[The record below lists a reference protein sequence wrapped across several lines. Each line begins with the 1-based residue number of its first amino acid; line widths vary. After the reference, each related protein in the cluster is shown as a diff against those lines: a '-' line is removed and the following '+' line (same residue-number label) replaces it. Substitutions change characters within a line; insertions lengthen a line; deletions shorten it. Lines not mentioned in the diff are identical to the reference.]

1 MRAMQL
7 QARQLLAIPFSQIW
21 DYIQEGNYIV
31 ELDNGEEIEMHQTQV
46 ILSRYAWEFYN
57 HYPEAPIKVECCFKG
72 ENFGPNT
79 LTQIINA
86 TMWVCFDHY
95 QAIGQQLNNERMSK
109 LVTELCSN
117 AYNDFIQR
125 LDEYPSSSCVLDF
138 LEIMD
143 HPKIKTAVD
152 AVMNDPHPTNTK
164 IERCYAVITETVKD
178 VNEFPLNQISM
189 AARSGNTKMDALLQT
204 VGVRGNATDIDSRLF
219 RKTIKTNYLY
229 GIRTLADQMMD
240 SRTSAKA
247 LSYSRKPMQDSEYLN
262 RRLQLTNG
270 ALFNLHIGNCGTTR
284 FDEFAMSTV
293 DILRDFE
300 GKFYLDDD
308 GIDKPIRPESKHLLN
323 RVLKI
328 RTLASC
334 VHPDR
339 YGVCSHCYGEKAYSI
354 MPYTNIGH
362 QGTINMQSPIG
373 QLLLSAKHF
382 TSNADASAFAF
393 GPADL
398 QYISPIPRMANTF
411 QLANRLSGMN
421 LKVQVLER
429 EATGLN
435 SLPQI
440 SNVSVLSPTRISELT
455 MMAFILMDDNGNQL
469 ELHEVTLSTG
479 SNSRM
484 SSFTQEA
491 LAYIKEVGW
500 EIADNGT
507 YEINMSAWN
516 TNLPFLFMPLKQFS
530 TPDYMSSI
538 ERMVRG
544 ETTREV
550 KALVDYNTTAEA
562 LTALHEMVSER
573 MEVNIVDLESIIL
586 SIMVESVKK
595 RDYRLPT
602 DKSRGEIARAKDLIF
617 LRSLAPYMAYETQSA
632 AFFGEESFIITRRP
646 SSPLDD
652 IICPPT
658 RPS

>member
-1 MRAMQL
+1 MQL
-7 QARQLLAIPFSQIW
+7 QARQLLAIPYSNIW
-21 DYIQEGNYIV
+21 DYVAEGNYIV
-31 ELDNGEEIEMHQTQV
+31 ELDNGEEMEMHSTQI

-57 HYPEAPIKVECCFKG
+57 YYPDAVIKPDCCFKG
-72 ENFGPNT
+72 EVFGPNT

-86 TMWVCFDHY
+86 TMWICYDHY
-95 QAIGQQLNNERMSK
+95 RQINQTLDNERMAK
-109 LVTELCSN
+109 FVTELCSN

-138 LEIMD
+138 MEIAD
-143 HPKIKTAVD
+143 HPRIKEAVESIR
-152 AVMNDPHPTNTK
+152 NDPHPTNTK
-164 IERCYAVITETVKD
+164 IERCYSTITEVVKD
-178 VNEFPLNQISM
+178 VNELPLNPISM

-229 GIRTLADQMMD
+229 GVRSLVDQMMD

-270 ALFNLHIGNCGTTR
+270 ALFNLHRGNCGTTR
-284 FDEFAMSTV
+284 FEEFAMSTP
-293 DILRDFE
+293 DILSDFE

-308 GIDKPIRPESKHLLN
+308 GIDKPIRPEDKHLLN
-323 RVLKI
+323 RTLKI
-328 RTLASC
+328 RTLSSC
-334 VHPDR
+334 IHPDR
-339 YGVCSHCYGEKAYSI
+339 YGVCEHCYGEKAYSI
-354 MPYTNIGH
+354 MPFTNIGH

-398 QYISPIPRMANTF
+398 QYVSPMPRLANTF
-411 QLANRLSGMN
+411 QLASRLSGQN
-421 LKVQVLER
+421 LKIQVLES

-440 SNVSVLSPTRISELT
+440 TNVSVLSPTRTSELT
-455 MMAFILMDDNGNQL
+455 MMAFILYDNNGNQL

-484 SSFTQEA
+484 SSFTKEA

-500 EIADNGT
+500 TISDNGT

-516 TNLPFLFMPLKQFS
+516 TEQPFLFMPLKQFS

-544 ETTREV
+544 ETTREI
-550 KALVDYNTTAEA
+550 KALVDYNTSAEA
-562 LTALHEMVSER
+562 LSALHEMVSER
-573 MEVNIVDLESIIL
+573 MDVNIVDLECIIL
-586 SIMVESVKK
+586 SIMVQSIED
-595 RDYRLPT
+595 RDYRLPL
-602 DKSRGEIARAKDLIF
+602 DKSKGQIARAKDLIF

-632 AFFGEESFIITRRP
+632 AFFGEESFIITKRP

-652 IICPPT
+652 IICPPSRYT
-658 RPS
+658 

>member
-1 MRAMQL
+1 MQL
-7 QARQLLAIPFSQIW
+7 QVRQLLAIPFSKIW
-21 DYIQEGNYIV
+21 DYIPEGFHVV
-31 ELDNGEEIEMHQTQV
+31 ELDSNEEVEMHSTQI

-57 HYPEAPIKVECCFKG
+57 YYPEAPIKIDSCFKG
-72 ENFGPNT
+72 EEFGPNT

-86 TMWVCFDHY
+86 TMWICFDHY
-95 QAIGQQLNNERMSK
+95 LAIGQQLDNERMAK
-109 LVTELCSN
+109 LVTELCSD

-138 LEIMD
+138 LEIAD
-143 HPKIKTAVD
+143 HPVIKEAVD
-152 AVMNDPHPTNTK
+152 SVMNDPHPTNTK
-164 IERCYAVITETVKD
+164 IERVYNVITKTVKN
-178 VNEFPLNQISM
+178 VNEFPLNPVAM

-204 VGVRGNATDIDSRLF
+204 VGVRGNATDIDSRIF

-229 GIRTLADQMMD
+229 GIRELVDQMMD

-270 ALFNLHIGNCGTTR
+270 ALFNLHWGNCGTTK
-284 FDEFAMSTV
+284 FDEFVMSTP

-300 GKFYLDDD
+300 GKFYIGDD
-308 GIDKPIRPESKHLLN
+308 GVDKPIRPEDKHLLN
-323 RVLKI
+323 KVLKV
-328 RTLASC
+328 RTLKSC
-334 VHPDR
+334 IHPDR
-339 YGVCSHCYGEKAYSI
+339 YGVCSHCYGEKAYST
-354 MPYTNIGH
+354 MPFTNIGH

-382 TSNADASAFAF
+382 TSNADASAFTL

-398 QYISPIPRMANTF
+398 QYVTPMLRLPNTF
-411 QLANRLSGMN
+411 QIAPRLSGVN
-421 LKVQVLER
+421 LRIQILEK
-429 EATGLN
+429 EATNLN
-435 SLPQI
+435 CLPQI
-440 SNVSVLSPTRISELT
+440 ANVSVLSPTAISELS
-455 MMAFILMDDNGNQL
+455 MMVFILYDNKGNQL
-469 ELHEVTLSTG
+469 ELHEVSLATS

-484 SSFTQEA
+484 SSLTSDA
-491 LAYIKEVGW
+491 LAYIKQVGW
-500 EIADNGT
+500 EITENGT

-516 TNLPFLFMPLKQFS
+516 TELPFLFMPLKQFS

-550 KALVDYNTTAEA
+550 KALVDYDTPAEA
-562 LTALHEMVSER
+562 LMALHEMVSER
-573 MEVNIVDLESIIL
+573 MEVNIVDLESIVL
-586 SIMVESVKK
+586 SIMVESLDN
-595 RDYRLPT
+595 RDYRLPS
-602 DKSRGEIARAKDLIF
+602 DKSKGQIAKAKDLIF

-652 IICPPT
+652 IICPPI
-658 RPS
+658 RSV

>member
-1 MRAMQL
+1 MQL

-21 DYIQEGNYIV
+21 DFIQEGMYLV
-31 ELDNGEEIEMHQTQV
+31 ELDDGQELEMHSTQV

-57 HYPEAPIKVECCFKG
+57 HYPDAPIKVECCFKG
-72 ENFGPNT
+72 ESFGPNT

-95 QAIGQQLNNERMSK
+95 MAIGQPLNNERMAK
-109 LVTELCSN
+109 LVTELCSD

-138 LEIMD
+138 MEIMD
-143 HPKIKTAVD
+143 HPEIKASVD
-152 AVMNDPHPTNTK
+152 AIMADPHPSNTS
-164 IERCYAVITETVKD
+164 IEQCYSVIQTRVKD
-178 VNEFPLNQISM
+178 INTFPLNQIAM
-189 AARSGNTKMDALLQT
+189 TARSGNTKMDALLQT
-204 VGVRGNATDIDSRLF
+204 VGVRGNATDIDSRIF
-219 RKTIKTNYLY
+219 KKTINTNYMY
-229 GIRTLADQMMD
+229 GIRTLEFQMMD

-270 ALFNLHIGNCGTTR
+270 ALFNLHHGNCGTTR
-284 FDEFAMSTV
+284 YDELAMSTP

-308 GIDKPIRPESKHLLN
+308 GIDKPIRPEDKHLLN
-323 RVLKI
+323 RVLKV
-328 RTLASC
+328 RTLFSC
-334 VHPDR
+334 IHPDR

-354 MPYTNIGH
+354 MPFTNIGH

-382 TSNADASAFAF
+382 TSNADASAFRF

-398 QYISPIPRMANTF
+398 QYIAQMPRMANTF
-411 QLANRLSGMN
+411 QVASRLSGLN
-421 LKVQVLER
+421 YKIQVLEK
-429 EATGLN
+429 EADRLN
-435 SLPQI
+435 NLTQI
-440 SNVSVLSPTRISELT
+440 TNVNVLSPTRISEMS
-455 MMAFILMDDNGNQL
+455 MMAFIVMDEHGNQT

-479 SNSRM
+479 SSSRM
-484 SSFTQEA
+484 SSFTKEA
-491 LAYIKEVGW
+491 LHYIKQVGW
-500 EIADNGT
+500 TITPNGT
-507 YEINMSAWN
+507 YEIDMSAWN
-516 TNLPFLFMPLKQFS
+516 SDLPFLFMPLKQAS

-550 KALVDYNTTAEA
+550 KALVDYETSAEA
-562 LTALHEMVSER
+562 LMALHEMVSER

-595 RDYRLPT
+595 RDYRLPS
-602 DKSRGEIARAKDLIF
+602 DKSKGQIARAKDLIF
-617 LRSLAPYMAYETQSA
+617 LRSLAPFMAYETQSA

-652 IICPPT
+652 IICPPI
-658 RPS
+658 RHYH